1 MTVFPEVSPFIDRSI
16 RSIFGKNTAPLNGS
30 NSFVYHNTFVLV
42 HSVLLTP
49 YTSALRCSIN
59 TSFDL

>member
-1 MTVFPEVSPFIDRSI
+1 MTLAPEVSTFIDRSI
-16 RSIFGKNTAPLNGS
+16 RSIFDKNTAPLNGS
-30 NSFVYHNTFVLV
+30 DSYVYHNTFVPVL
-42 HSVLLTP
+42 SVLLTP